1 MLALNLCHRFR
12 FVWAAVEDRPGR
24 LRRVRAFYIQPVA
37 ADLSEQRAIGCAV
50 GELVSQLREALVITQ
65 RERTQL
71 YNLLNDEM
79 LEEARA
85 MMISLQLTLTW
96 GVQDTPRVAD
106 QHRDVILYVTANGS
120 LPCLPLYGD
129 RQLLESA
136 LETIGIEGP
145 IDHRAKAGNL
155 TAIVAYARER
165 GASAIVVSHDFPDV
179 KARLLIDELRL
190 PVIRTS
196 GYRQEN
202 GLGLIIKSFKVA
214 VPDGHQVDWETI
226 EY

>member
-12 FVWAAVEDRPGR
+12 FVWAAVKDRPGR
-24 LRRVRAFYIQPVA
+24 PRRVKAFYIQPVV
-37 ADLSEQRAIGCAV
+37 ADLPEQRAISCAV
-50 GELVSQLREALVITQ
+50 GELVSRLGEALVITQ

-71 YNLLNDEM
+71 YDLLKDEM
-79 LEEARA
+79 LEEARI
-85 MMISLQLTLTW
+85 MMVSLQLTLTW

-106 QHRDVILYVTANGS
+106 QRRDVILYVTANGS
-120 LPCLPLYGD
+120 LPCLPLHGD

-136 LETIGIEGP
+136 LETIGVEGP
-145 IDHRAKAGNL
+145 IDHRAKAGSL
-155 TAIVAYARER
+155 TAVVAYARE
-165 GASAIVVSHDFPDV
+165 GATSAIVVPPDFPDA
-179 KARLLIDELRL
+179 KARLLIGELRL

-202 GLGLIIKSFKVA
+202 GPGLIIQSFKVA
-214 VPDGHQVDWETI
+214 VLDGQRVDWEPI